1 MRMNKNTNVG
11 TSTGTSTSII
21 ITIIKVVS
29 VFLILIIFNIIMYQY
44 LSIEGNIRNIG
55 NAENAKSTKSIE
67 GFNQDTGVIDYTN
80 RFKYK
85 PYNIRL
91 MYENTGEYPWNRHS
105 INSSIPYDVN
115 IKKEAVNVYYYEFD
129 NKTFNDKLKQVFK
142 SNCEELIIA
151 VEGSKWNAWQNPK
164 TLSDEGEKNR
174 LKSYYDKI
182 FEFTVKRLQSG
193 IMDLPGED
201 KKQKIQ
207 IVHDIM
213 LRYRTHATYPL
224 YYMFDIDMILYRAG
238 KFQGKHVKLVAV
250 INGMNGMNGMNINII
265 LTKIV
270 GVVSEDN
277 IVIYPYTSF
286 DKLNITEYQQFV
298 PSKYGAIDSE
308 TKNSR
313 DNTFNVS
320 DSYMNSEIE
329 TIMYKKLLEESIPED
344 VDISNNNFTPKP
356 GELVKKNRC
365 LL

>member
-1 MRMNKNTNVG
+1 MAKGTNVNAG
-11 TSTGTSTSII
+11 TSASTNANATINI
-21 ITIIKVVS
+21 LITIVKVVS
-29 VFLILIIFNIIMYQY
+29 VLLILVIFNIIMYNY
-44 LSIEGNIRNIG
+44 LSIEGDIRNIG
-55 NAENAKSTKSIE
+55 NPKNVE

-80 RFKYK
+80 SFKYK
-85 PYNIRL
+85 PYNTRL
-91 MYENTGEYPWNRHS
+91 MYGNTGEYPWNRHA

-164 TLSDEGEKNR
+164 TLGSVAEKDR

-182 FEFTVKRLQSG
+182 FDFVAKRLQSG

-213 LRYRTHATYPL
+213 LRYRTHSVYPS

-250 INGMNGMNGMNINII
+250 INGMNGVNINII

-298 PSKYGAIDSE
+298 PSKYGVIDSD

-320 DSYMNSEIE
+320 DTYMNSEIE
-329 TIMYKKLLEESIPED
+329 TIMYKKLLEESIAED
-344 VDISNNNFTPKP
+344 VDISNNNYTPKP

>member
-1 MRMNKNTNVG
+1 MTID
-11 TSTGTSTSII
+11 II
-21 ITIIKVVS
+21 INVIKVISIV
-29 VFLILIIFNIIMYQY
+29 LILIIFSMIIYQY
-44 LSIEGNIRNIG
+44 LTIEADN
-55 NAENAKSTKSIE
+55 NAKNVNIE
-67 GFNQDTGVIDYTN
+67 KFNQGTDVIDYEN
-80 RFKYK
+80 QFKYK

-91 MYENTGEYPWNRHS
+91 MYENTGEYPWNRHA

-129 NKTFNDKLKQVFK
+129 NKTYNEKLKEVFK

-151 VEGSKWNAWQNPK
+151 VEGSEWDKWQNPK
-164 TLSDEGEKNR
+164 LLKDNSEKDK
-174 LKSYYDKI
+174 LKYYYEKI
-182 FEFTVKRLQSG
+182 FDFAVKRLNSD

-213 LRYRTHATYPL
+213 LRYRKHKLYPT

-238 KFQGKHVKLVAV
+238 KFQGKHVKIVATT
-250 INGMNGMNGMNINII
+250 NGVKINII
-265 LTKIV
+265 LVKIV

-277 IVIYPYTSF
+277 IVIYPYALY
-286 DKLNITEYQQFV
+286 DKLNITEYKQYQQFI
-298 PSKYGAIDSE
+298 PSKYGTIESD

-313 DNTFNVS
+313 ENTFNMS
-320 DSYMNSEIE
+320 DTYMNSEIE
-329 TIMYKKLLEESIPED
+329 TIMYKKLLEENIPED

-356 GELVKKNRC
+356 GELVVKDRC

>member
-1 MRMNKNTNVG
+1 MDN
-11 TSTGTSTSII
+11 IEI
-21 ITIIKVVS
+21 LITVSKVIVIL
-29 VFLILIIFNIIMYQY
+29 LILTVFNYIIYQY
-44 LSIEGNIRNIG
+44 LTIDKEVAAA
-55 NAENAKSTKSIE
+55 NATVAATVEK
-67 GFNQDTGVIDYTN
+67 FNQNTGVIDYN
-80 RFKYK
+80 NPSKYK

-129 NKTFNDKLKQVFK
+129 NKTFNNKLKEVFK

-164 TLSDEGEKNR
+164 ILRDTAEKNK
-174 LKSYYDKI
+174 LKSYYDTI
-182 FEFTVKRLQSG
+182 FNFVVKKLQSN
-193 IMDLPGED
+193 IMDLPSED
-201 KKQKIQ
+201 KKQKMQ
-207 IVHDIM
+207 VVHDIM
-213 LRYRTHATYPL
+213 LRYRTHSIYPS

-238 KFQGKHVKLVAV
+238 KFQGKHVKLVAITNGSV
-250 INGMNGMNGMNINII
+250 INVI
-265 LTKIV
+265 LAKIV

-286 DKLNITEYQQFV
+286 DKLNNTEYQSFI
-298 PSKYGAIDSE
+298 PSRYGTIESD

-313 DNTFNVS
+313 ENTFNVS
-320 DSYMNSEIE
+320 DNYMNSEIE
-329 TIMYKKLLEESIPED
+329 NIMYKKLLEENIPED

-356 GELVKKNRC
+356 EELVKKNRC